1 MGIETI
7 FELFGGLAL
16 FIYGMHQLGEGL
28 QKSAGD
34 KMRSIL
40 SLLTGTTVRAVIVG
54 ALVTVIVQSSSATTV
69 MVVGFVSA
77 GLMTLPQ
84 AVGVIM
90 GANIGTTLTAWI
102 VAAKVDDYAWIF
114 VAVGFI
120 LMFFIK
126 KTKVRYIGQ
135 IIFSFGVLFV
145 GLNSMG
151 DAMRPLAQSQG
162 FADMMLRIKDMPVVG
177 MIVGT
182 LATIAVQSSSA
193 AVGVLQTLSSTAV
206 DDLGTPLISM
216 YQAVPILLGSNIGT
230 TVTAVLAALGGGRN
244 AKRAA
249 TAHALFNVIGSVVMM
264 FLIRPFVW
272 LVNNV
277 IGLIGHE
284 MIADSNLSIPGM
296 LTPVAEYMRES
307 IAISHTLFNT
317 VNTLIWLPLVW
328 LMVRLIRIIVP
339 GEDPVVEKK
348 LVYIDY
354 QVIKNASISV
364 DLATKELARM
374 TEIAMQMTKDSHEVL
389 KNHTNEL
396 ETRIFKNE
404 DTLDYLED
412 EVVKYL
418 SNIFRTAS
426 LTESDSS
433 RIAGLMHATNDI
445 ERIGDHCSNICDTSL
460 QMHNAGLSF
469 SEIAVNELDE
479 AFQLVE
485 TMVEGSIQALR
496 NTDLVMAG
504 KIISLENE
512 MDKKEQKMRE
522 SHMNRLNEGKCD
534 PRTTVIFLE
543 IIHTMERISDHCHNI
558 AEFVTS
564 ADKYQVHQS
573 PGRAGITPRRES

>member
-1 MGIETI
+1 MDIKNI
-7 FELFGGLAL
+7 FSLLGGLAL
-16 FIYGMHQLGEGL
+16 FIFGMNQMGEGL

-40 SLLTGTTVRAVIVG
+40 SLLTGTTLRAVIIG

-102 VAAKVDDYAWIF
+102 VAAKIDDFAWVF

-126 KTKVRYIGQ
+126 KTKVRYFGQ
-135 IIFSFGVLFV
+135 IIFAFGVLFV
-145 GLNSMG
+145 GLNTMG
-151 DAMRPLAQSQG
+151 AAMRPLAQSQV
-162 FADMMLRIKDMPVVG
+162 FADTLLRIKDWPVVG
-177 MIVGT
+177 MLVGAI
-182 LATIAVQSSSA
+182 ATIAVQSSSA
-193 AVGVLQTLSSTAV
+193 AVGVLQTLASTPR
-206 DDLGTPLISM
+206 DDLGTPLITM

-230 TVTAVLAALGGGRN
+230 TVTAMLAAIGGGRM

-249 TAHALFNVIGSVVMM
+249 TAHALFNVLGSIIMM

-272 LVNNV
+272 LVNAV
-277 IGLIGHE
+277 VGLVGHE
-284 MIADSNLSIPGM
+284 LIADINTTITGLM
-296 LTPVAEYMRES
+296 TPVADNMRES
-307 IAISHTLFNT
+307 IAISHSLFNS
-317 VNTLIWLPLVW
+317 VNTLIWLPFVW
-328 LMVRLIRIIVP
+328 LMVRVIRIIVP
-339 GEDPVVEKK
+339 GEDPVVEKR
-348 LVYIDY
+348 LAYIDY
-354 QVIKNASISV
+354 KVIRSPAIAI

-374 TEIAMQMTKDSHEVL
+374 TEIAMQMTKDSHEVI
-389 KNHTNEL
+389 KNHTTEL
-396 ETRIFKNE
+396 EVRIFKNE

-412 EVVKYL
+412 EIVKYL
-418 SNIFRTAS
+418 SNIFRSAS
-426 LTESDSS
+426 LTEADSS

-460 QMHNAGLSF
+460 QMHGANLSF
-469 SEIAVNELDE
+469 SDYAIVELDE

-485 TMVEGSIQALR
+485 TMVEGSIDALR
-496 NTDLVMAG
+496 NADLVTAG

-512 MDKKEQKMRE
+512 MDKKEEKMRE
-522 SHMNRLNEGKCD
+522 SHLERLNNGTCD

-558 AEFVTS
+558 AEVVVS
-564 ADKYQVHQS
+564 DDQYQVHQNV
-573 PGRAGITPRRES
+573 TDK